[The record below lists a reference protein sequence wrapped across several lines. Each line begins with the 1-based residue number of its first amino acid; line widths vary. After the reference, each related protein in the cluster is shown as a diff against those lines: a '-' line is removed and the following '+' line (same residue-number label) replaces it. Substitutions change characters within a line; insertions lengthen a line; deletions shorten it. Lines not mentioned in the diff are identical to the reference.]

1 MVLSMTGYGKSE
13 ATYNGLKVFLEV
25 RSLNSKNLDVNTRIP
40 NRYREMD
47 AQIRKTIA
55 AQLQR
60 GKVDCSL
67 FYESTDG
74 QTNAVINLP
83 VVESY
88 MHQLDALAQVN
99 DKEKL
104 EIAMR
109 LPDVLKVDRDNL
121 EEAEKSLVHQL
132 LEAVLKQLNTYRKD
146 EGQALYD
153 DFVKR
158 LRLLQ
163 KYLSTVAAADP
174 QRKEAVRQRLQEALA
189 ETKEKIDP
197 NRFEQELIYYLEKFD
212 ITEELVRLEN
222 HLKYFEENLNA
233 PQSQGKKLGFIAQE
247 IGREINTVGSK
258 VNDAT
263 VQHTVVQMK
272 DELEKIKEQ
281 LLNVL

>member
-25 RSLNSKNLDVNTRIP
+25 RSLNSRNLDVNTRIP

-222 HLKYFEENLNA
+222 HLKYFKENLNA
-233 PQSQGKKLGFIAQE
+233 SKSQGKKLGFIAQE
-247 IGREINTVGSK
+247 IGREINTIGSK

>member
-1 MVLSMTGYGKSE
+1 MTGYGKSE

-163 KYLSTVAAADP
+163 KYLSTVSAADP

-247 IGREINTVGSK
+247 IGREINTIGSK

>member
-55 AQLQR
+55 TQLQR

-88 MHQLDALAQVN
+88 MQQLEALAQVN

-104 EIAMR
+104 QIAMR

-121 EEAEKSLVHQL
+121 AEAEKGQVHQL
-132 LEAVLKQLNTYRKD
+132 LEDVLKQLNTYRKD
-146 EGQALYD
+146 EGQSLYD

-158 LRLLQ
+158 LSLLK
-163 KYLSTVAAADP
+163 KYLNTVATADP

-189 ETKEKIDP
+189 EIKEKIDP

-247 IGREINTVGSK
+247 IGREINTIGSK

>member
-74 QTNAVINLP
+74 KTNAVINLP

-132 LEAVLKQLNTYRKD
+132 LEAVLKQLNAYRKD
-146 EGQALYD
+146 EGQALYH

-247 IGREINTVGSK
+247 IGREINTIGSK

>member
-99 DKEKL
+99 NKEKL

-132 LEAVLKQLNTYRKD
+132 LEAVLKQLNAYRKD

-247 IGREINTVGSK
+247 IGREINTIGSK

>member
-121 EEAEKSLVHQL
+121 EEAEKSLVHLL
-132 LEAVLKQLNTYRKD
+132 LEAVLKQLNAYRKD

-163 KYLSTVAAADP
+163 KYLGTVAAADP

-247 IGREINTVGSK
+247 IGREINTIGSK